1 MSIVHRKINVT
12 FALGQG
18 TFGESGFDVVT
29 LTGLRCQVDIA
40 KAGGISKGAL
50 HLRMWGL
57 TLDQMMQLSKVG
69 RLATSTQLNT
79 VSVDVG
85 DDAGMS
91 NVFQGSIYQ
100 AWPDFAALPDVAFDV
115 QAAAG
120 WFEAIKPVPPTSYKG
135 PVDVA
140 VIMSDL
146 AQQMNLGFE
155 NNGVSA
161 ILTNPYLPGTA
172 WDQVTA
178 AAQAA
183 DINFTIDS
191 GVLAIWPRA
200 GKRQAVPPVIS
211 PDTGLIG
218 YPQFNATGITLR
230 TLFNPAI
237 RQGATV
243 QVQSELKPAC
253 GEWRVNTI
261 AYNLSS
267 EQPNGPWFQTLDCSL
282 LDRMVLK

>member
-1 MSIVHRKINVT
+1 MSIPHRKINVT

-29 LTGLRCQVDIA
+29 LTDLRCQVDIA
-40 KAGGISKGAL
+40 KAGGVFRGAL

-57 TLDQMMQLSKVG
+57 TLDRMMQLSKVG

-79 VSVDVG
+79 ISVDVG
-85 DDAGMS
+85 DDNGMS
-91 NVFQGSIYQ
+91 TVFQGSIFQ
-100 AWPDFAALPDVAFDV
+100 AWPDFAWMPDSAFDV
-115 QAAAG
+115 QASAG

-135 PVDVA
+135 SVDVA
-140 VIMSDL
+140 VIMASL
-146 AQQMNLGFE
+146 AEQMNLGFE
-155 NNGVSA
+155 SNGVSV
-161 ILTNPYLPGTA
+161 LLSNPYLPGTA
-172 WDQVTA
+172 WNQVVA
-178 AAQAA
+178 AGKAA
-183 DINFTIDS
+183 DINFTIDG

-200 GKRQAVPPVIS
+200 GARVGPPAIVS
-211 PDTGLIG
+211 PDTGLVG
-218 YPQFNATGITLR
+218 YPQFNATGLTLR

-237 RQGATV
+237 RFGSTI

-253 GEWRVNTI
+253 GTWRVNQI

-267 EQPNGPWFQTLDCSL
+267 EMPNGPWFQVIDCSD